1 MKARLGDI
9 DFIKGIMI
17 FLMVCFH
24 INVGALSNIT
34 EWVYS
39 FHMPVFLFYSG
50 YFISTSK
57 PLKDRAYMLFRTLV
71 VPFIIFEVIYIS
83 MLYLAGQMGF
93 KFSNRI
99 EFLDLSVL
107 AYRVF
112 IKPIGAYWY
121 LHTLIVS
128 MIVIYIVDY
137 FRVKNPTTKI
147 IIIGLIC
154 YGLTFLIQGIK
165 FENELFFVLGYFFK
179 IFAYDIYA
187 SILSLACLALIFIF
201 GDTNVASASSLGTSF
216 FMVSFL
222 KYIFSISGNSIVA
235 RIFQYLGKNTLIIVM
250 LHPIFLNVF
259 KLGEKYFLKIDSTLI
274 VYSILNTT
282 FTICLSLL
290 ASYIFDKIRLSGLL
304 FGKPIYIPYKTES

>member
-34 EWVYS
+34 GWVYS

-57 PLKDRAYMLFRTLV
+57 PLKDRAYTLFRTLII
-71 VPFIIFEVIYIS
+71 PFIIFEVIYIS
-83 MLYLAGQMGF
+83 MLYFAGQMGF

-99 EFLDLSVL
+99 ESLDVTVL
-107 AYRVF
+107 AYRIFVN
-112 IKPIGAYWY
+112 PIGAYWY

-128 MIVIYIVDY
+128 MIIIYLVDSLKI
-137 FRVKNPTTKI
+137 KNPTTKI
-147 IIIGLIC
+147 IIVGILC
-154 YGLTFLIQGIK
+154 YGLTFLIEGIK
-165 FENELFFVLGYFFK
+165 FENELFFVLGYFFRV
-179 IFAYDIYA
+179 FAYDIYA
-187 SILSLACLALIFIF
+187 SILSFACIALIFIF
-201 GDTNVASASSLGTSF
+201 GDTTRASASSLGTSF

-222 KYIFSISGNSIVA
+222 KYVFSISGNSLFSRV
-235 RIFQYLGKNTLIIVM
+235 FQYLGKNTLIIVL
-250 LHPIFLNVF
+250 LHPIFINAF
-259 KLGEKYFLKIDSTLI
+259 KLAEKYFLKIDSTLI
-274 VYSILNTT
+274 AYSILNTA

-304 FGKPIYIPYKTES
+304 FGKSIYIPYKTES